1 MSYSFK
7 FMAKK
12 DKKKEEVKEVK
23 KEEEKKLPP
32 SQQLKKVATEHYK
45 NIDKVLE
52 KVEPV
57 VYIAKK
63 YEFSRLSVTLILIG
77 MLVGVILIC
86 LNIKGA
92 FITDII
98 AYIYPAYKTIKS
110 IDIAE
115 KYCFTIADCR
125 EKDKHFPKQWL
136 SYWYLKWTDNRLMFG
151 FYKLMENFNEHLL
164 KVFPFY

>member
-1 MSYSFK
+1 
-7 FMAKK
+7 MAKK

-45 NIDKVLE
+45 NSMISNNFNQKVDKVLE

-77 MLVGVILIC
+77 MLVG
-86 LNIKGA
+86 
-92 FITDII
+92 
-98 AYIYPAYKTIKS
+98 
-110 IDIAE
+110 
-115 KYCFTIADCR
+115 
-125 EKDKHFPKQWL
+125 
-136 SYWYLKWTDNRLMFG
+136 
-151 FYKLMENFNEHLL
+151 
-164 KVFPFY
+164 